1 MTPRHAGTL
10 SRWNEERGF
19 GFIAPQSGGE
29 DVFVHV
35 TAFPRGQKPTLG
47 EYVTFE
53 IDTAPDGRK
62 RATRVILP
70 NNLQLTPV
78 AKHRA
83 APARHR
89 VEPERATPPSR
100 RATRPHRQ
108 QQSFPFGNVLVL
120 ACVIAAGAI
129 GYKQYQKRATQAPA
143 FLETPTAAYPTA
155 HPIIQEQPRFQCD
168 GRQHCSQM
176 RSCAEATFFLKNCP
190 GTQMDGDHDGIPCES
205 QWCG

>member
-19 GFIAPQSGGE
+19 GFIAPESGGE

-47 EYVTFE
+47 EHVTFE
-53 IDTAPDGRK
+53 METAPDGRK
-62 RATRVILP
+62 RAIRVILP
-70 NNLQLTPV
+70 NNLQLMTV
-78 AKHRA
+78 AKHRP

-89 VEPERATPPSR
+89 AESERATHPARHSR
-100 RATRPHRQ
+100 RTHRQ
-108 QQSFPFGNVLVL
+108 QHGFPLGNVLVL
-120 ACVIAAGAI
+120 ACLIAAGAI
-129 GYKQYQKRATQAPA
+129 GYKEYQKRATQAPA
-143 FLETPTAAYPTA
+143 FLETQAARPA
-155 HPIIQEQPRFQCD
+155 SRPIIQEQPRFQCD
-168 GRQHCSQM
+168 GRQYCSQM